1 MEIPFYQI
9 YKLNRDNPFKNK
21 THYIYSLQLNL
32 MDFLTRQNI
41 EKQELSIFLRDLSA
55 DVNINLK
62 HMIEDKYKK
71 SEKENVKKK
80 GKKGKE
86 APMKKKDII
95 IQQQNEKRKARDI
108 EDDINRVDYFL
119 KIIDKN
125 EPFSHLK
132 KFKTSE
138 GKLKYK
144 YELMKLLWDEDKKK
158 YMKYVIILF
167 YELKN
172 EKTAKED
179 KLMNRIERT
188 LNKCDEK
195 DFMME
200 KMGNLLKPLDHWN
213 DREKNFDDW
222 QEKVINFVSKNE
234 SVVVKAPTSA
244 GKSWVA
250 MAAGILHKRVIYVC
264 PAKPVAYQVGAHFIN
279 MGYKVHFLLDN
290 ISHYSYSPQTNI
302 FIGTPTEIENCL
314 LKTGTTFN
322 YAVFDEIH
330 NVNKEED
337 GDIYENLLKVLN
349 CNFLALSAT
358 IQNIDF
364 LVTKLKDIN
373 PRLKINYIEYNQRF
387 INHQR
392 WVWKENGL
400 KKLHPLCVYNGVND
414 NYDDNSLSFTPND
427 CSVLWNKLY
436 DVFDEIDEDGEL
448 LDNIYP
454 DEFFKDKGM
463 LSLDDCRD
471 YEHTLKNKMIEL
483 SNQYPEKIQEVFD
496 SFKDNP
502 ESSKNRDFIS
512 FIRETKERKM
522 FPMIMFHTNEMECLN
537 IFNNIY
543 EYLNTKEVEE
553 YPYHYDILEKKE
565 EVYRSM
571 LDHRESYRDNLKV
584 TSTNAQYEIK
594 EKMENFDKKQRREFT
609 TKIISYYESKL
620 RDVRKNEETD
630 HTIKGIQEKNLMKE
644 MNNFIVNP
652 YFGPHDIFAKHSDF
666 IFTTS
671 KEPMSGETIKSVR
684 REINNT
690 LGIKIPYESPLFQM
704 LKRGI
709 GVYLESMPDEYNW
722 QLQKLL
728 SKKEIGIVISDKTL
742 CLGIDLPVKTSCFL
756 ETNGNT
762 FTQDEYLQMSGRAG
776 RRGKD
781 TQGNII
787 FFGDVDYLKLMKSGH
802 PNIIGNTKPIYDN
815 YKALPAKFGSQ
826 YVFNNMIN
834 SDRKHEKINN
844 ATMDEE
850 GRKLLWS
857 LRSYKNACYFGM
869 NLYNIEKELYSL
881 TECRREEH
889 FLKKLSALICD
900 ETYNDTL
907 ETYKRKR
914 VDDYKMSKKI
924 KEYSDILMKV
934 HNNIRR
940 DKYMIIVNLS
950 KVIFDNMNKMMFNYI
965 I

>member
-1 MEIPFYQI
+1 
-9 YKLNRDNPFKNK
+9 
-21 THYIYSLQLNL
+21 
-32 MDFLTRQNI
+32 
-41 EKQELSIFLRDLSA
+41 
-55 DVNINLK
+55 
-62 HMIEDKYKK
+62 MIEDKYKK

>member
-95 IQQQNEKRKARDI
+95 IQKQNEKRKARDI

-400 KKLHPLCVYNGVND
+400 KKLHPLCVYNGIND

>member
-1 MEIPFYQI
+1 
-9 YKLNRDNPFKNK
+9 
-21 THYIYSLQLNL
+21 
-32 MDFLTRQNI
+32 
-41 EKQELSIFLRDLSA
+41 
-55 DVNINLK
+55 
-62 HMIEDKYKK
+62 
-71 SEKENVKKK
+71 
-80 GKKGKE
+80 
-86 APMKKKDII
+86 
-95 IQQQNEKRKARDI
+95 
-108 EDDINRVDYFL
+108 
-119 KIIDKN
+119 
-125 EPFSHLK
+125 
-132 KFKTSE
+132 
-138 GKLKYK
+138 
-144 YELMKLLWDEDKKK
+144 
-158 YMKYVIILF
+158 
-167 YELKN
+167 
-172 EKTAKED
+172 
-179 KLMNRIERT
+179 
-188 LNKCDEK
+188 
-195 DFMME
+195 
-200 KMGNLLKPLDHWN
+200 
-213 DREKNFDDW
+213 
-222 QEKVINFVSKNE
+222 
-234 SVVVKAPTSA
+234 
-244 GKSWVA
+244 
-250 MAAGILHKRVIYVC
+250 
-264 PAKPVAYQVGAHFIN
+264 
-279 MGYKVHFLLDN
+279 
-290 ISHYSYSPQTNI
+290 
-302 FIGTPTEIENCL
+302 
-314 LKTGTTFN
+314 
-322 YAVFDEIH
+322 
-330 NVNKEED
+330 
-337 GDIYENLLKVLN
+337 
-349 CNFLALSAT
+349 
-358 IQNIDF
+358 
-364 LVTKLKDIN
+364 
-373 PRLKINYIEYNQRF
+373 
-387 INHQR
+387 
-392 WVWKENGL
+392 
-400 KKLHPLCVYNGVND
+400 
-414 NYDDNSLSFTPND
+414 
-427 CSVLWNKLY
+427 
-436 DVFDEIDEDGEL
+436 
-448 LDNIYP
+448 
-454 DEFFKDKGM
+454 
-463 LSLDDCRD
+463 
-471 YEHTLKNKMIEL
+471 
-483 SNQYPEKIQEVFD
+483 
-496 SFKDNP
+496 
-502 ESSKNRDFIS
+502 
-512 FIRETKERKM
+512 
-522 FPMIMFHTNEMECLN
+522 
-537 IFNNIY
+537 
-543 EYLNTKEVEE
+543 
-553 YPYHYDILEKKE
+553 
-565 EVYRSM
+565 
-571 LDHRESYRDNLKV
+571 
-584 TSTNAQYEIK
+584 
-594 EKMENFDKKQRREFT
+594 
-609 TKIISYYESKL
+609 
-620 RDVRKNEETD
+620 
-630 HTIKGIQEKNLMKE
+630 

-671 KEPMSGETIKSVR
+671 KEPMSGETIKLVR

-802 PNIIGNTKPIYDN
+802 PNIVGSNKPIYDN

-844 ATMDEE
+844 ASMDEE

-857 LRSYKNACYFGM
+857 LRSYKNACYFGS

>member
-1 MEIPFYQI
+1 
-9 YKLNRDNPFKNK
+9 
-21 THYIYSLQLNL
+21 

-55 DVNINLK
+55 DVTINLK

-125 EPFSHLK
+125 EPFSHLT
-132 KFKTSE
+132 KFKTMD

-144 YELMKLLWDEDKKK
+144 YELLKLLWDEDKKK
-158 YMKYVIILF
+158 YMKYIIILF
-167 YELKN
+167 YELKD
-172 EKTAKED
+172 EKTVGED
-179 KLMNRIERT
+179 KLMDRIERT

-200 KMGNLLKPLDHWN
+200 KMGNLLKPLDYWN
-213 DREKNFDDW
+213 DREKSFDDW
-222 QEKVINFVSKNE
+222 QEKVINFISKNE
-234 SVVVKAPTSA
+234 SVIVKAPTSA

-290 ISHYSYSPQTNI
+290 ISHYSYSSKTNI

-330 NVNKEED
+330 NVNKEDD
-337 GDIYENLLKVLN
+337 GDIYENLLKILK

-392 WVWKENGL
+392 WVWKSSGL
-400 KKLHPLCVYNGVND
+400 KKLHPLCVYKDIND
-414 NYDDNSLSFTPND
+414 NYNDNSLSFTPND
-427 CSVLWNKLY
+427 CSVLWNRLY

-448 LDNIYP
+448 LDNISP
-454 DEFFKDKGM
+454 DEFFKDKGI

-471 YEHTLKNKMIEL
+471 YEYFLKNTMIEL
-483 SNQYPEKIQEVFD
+483 SHQFPGKIQEVFN
-496 SFKDNP
+496 SFKDDP
-502 ESSKNRDFIS
+502 EISKNRDFIS

-522 FPMIMFHTNEMECLN
+522 YPMIMFHTNEMECLN

-565 EVYRSM
+565 EVYRYM
-571 LDHRESYRDNLKV
+571 LDQRESYRDNLKV

-594 EKMENFDKKQRREFT
+594 EKMDNFDKKQRREFI

-620 RDVRKNEETD
+620 LDIRKNEGID
-630 HTIKGIQEKNLMKE
+630 LTIKGIQEKNLMKE
-644 MNNFIVNP
+644 MNHFIVNP
-652 YFGPHDIFAKHSDF
+652 YFGPHDVFAKHSDF

-802 PNIIGNTKPIYDN
+802 PNIVGSNKSIYDN
-815 YKALPAKFGSQ
+815 YKALPVKFGSQ
-826 YVFNNMIN
+826 YVFSNMIN
-834 SDRKHEKINN
+834 TERKHEKINN

-881 TECRREEH
+881 TVCRREEH

-900 ETYNDTL
+900 ESYNDTL
-907 ETYKRKR
+907 ETYKRKK

-924 KEYSDILMKV
+924 KEYSDVLMKI

-950 KVIFDNMNKMMFNYI
+950 KVIFDIMNKMVFNYI

>member
-1 MEIPFYQI
+1 
-9 YKLNRDNPFKNK
+9 
-21 THYIYSLQLNL
+21 
-32 MDFLTRQNI
+32 MDILTKQNI

-62 HMIEDKYKK
+62 HMIEDMYKK
-71 SEKENVKKK
+71 DEKENIKKK
-80 GKKGKE
+80 GKKSKG
-86 APMKKKDII
+86 APPMKKKDII
-95 IQQQNEKRKARDI
+95 IQQQNEKRKLRDI
-108 EDDINRVDYFL
+108 DDDINRVDYFL

-125 EPFSHLK
+125 DPFSHLK
-132 KFKTSE
+132 KLKTTE
-138 GKLKYK
+138 GEVKYK
-144 YELMKLLWDEDKKK
+144 YELMKKLWDEDKKK

-167 YELKN
+167 YELKD
-172 EKTAKED
+172 KETVRGD
-179 KLMNRIERT
+179 KLMERIEKT
-188 LNKCDEK
+188 LKKCDEK

-213 DREKNFDDW
+213 EREKNFDDW

-250 MAAGILHKRVIYVC
+250 MATGVLHKKIIYVC
-264 PAKPVAYQVGAHFIN
+264 PAKPVAYQVGSHFIN

-290 ISHYSYSPQTNI
+290 VSHYSYSPQTNI

-330 NVNKEED
+330 NVNNDED
-337 GDIYENLLKVLN
+337 GDIYENLLKVLK

-358 IQNIDF
+358 IKNIDF
-364 LVTKLKDIN
+364 LVDKLKDIN
-373 PRLKINYIEYNQRF
+373 PKLKINYIEYNQRF

-392 WVWKENGL
+392 WIWKNSGL
-400 KKLHPLCVYNGVND
+400 KKLHPLCVYNGIND
-414 NYDDNSLSFTPND
+414 NYNDNSLSFTPND

-436 DVFDEIDEDGEL
+436 DIFDEIDEDGEL
-448 LDNIYP
+448 LDSISP

-471 YEHTLKNKMIEL
+471 YEKVLKNKMVEL
-483 SNQYPEKIQEVFD
+483 SNEYPGKIQEVFN

-502 ESSKNRDFIS
+502 DGSKNKDFIS

-522 FPMIMFHTNEMECLN
+522 FPMIMFHTNERECLN

-543 EYLNTKEVEE
+543 EYLNTKESEE

-565 EVYRSM
+565 EVYRCL
-571 LDHRESYRDNLKV
+571 LDQRETYRDNLKV

-594 EKMENFDKKQRREFT
+594 EKMENYDKKQRREFT
-609 TKIISYYESKL
+609 TKIISYYEAKL
-620 RDVRKNEETD
+620 YDIRKNEEID
-630 HTIKGIQEKNLMKE
+630 PQIRGIQEKNLIKE

-652 YFGPHDIFAKHSDF
+652 YFGAHDVFAKHSDF

-671 KEPMSGETIKSVR
+671 KEPMSGDTIKSVR
-684 REINNT
+684 REITKT

-756 ETNGNT
+756 ETNNNT

-787 FFGDVDYLKLMKSGH
+787 FFGDVDYIQLMKSGH

-815 YKALPAKFGSQ
+815 YRALPSKFGSSF
-826 YVFNNMIN
+826 VFTNMIN
-834 SDRKHEKINN
+834 PDRKYEKINN
-844 ATMDEE
+844 ASMSEE

-857 LRSYKNACYFGM
+857 LRSYKNACYFGT
-869 NLYNIEKELYSL
+869 NLYNIEKELYTL

-889 FLKKLSALICD
+889 FLKKVSALIGD
-900 ETYNDTL
+900 ELYTKTL
-907 ETYKRKR
+907 ETYKSKKLE
-914 VDDYKMSKKI
+914 DYELSKKI
-924 KEYSDILMKV
+924 KEYCDVLMKI

-940 DKYMIIVNLS
+940 DKYMIIINLC
-950 KVIFDNMNKMMFNYI
+950 KVIFNNMNKVMFNYI

>member
-1 MEIPFYQI
+1 
-9 YKLNRDNPFKNK
+9 
-21 THYIYSLQLNL
+21 
-32 MDFLTRQNI
+32 MDILTRQKI

-62 HMIEDKYKK
+62 HMIEDKYK
-71 SEKENVKKK
+71 SEEKANVNKK
-80 GKKGKE
+80 GKKGKGV
-86 APMKKKDII
+86 PMKKKDII
-95 IQQQNEKRKARDI
+95 IQQQNEKRKIKEI

-119 KIIDKN
+119 KILDKS
-125 EPFSHLK
+125 EPFSNLK
-132 KFKTSE
+132 KFKSTE
-138 GKLKYK
+138 GKVKYK
-144 YELMKLLWDEDKKK
+144 YELLKLLWEEDKKK
-158 YMKYVIILF
+158 HMKYIIILF
-167 YELKN
+167 YELKDEEKYKEDTLIKRI
-172 EKTAKED
+172 EKT
-179 KLMNRIERT
+179 LS
-188 LNKCDEK
+188 KCDEK

-213 DREKNFDDW
+213 NREKSFDDW
-222 QEKVINFVSKNE
+222 QEKVIEYVSKNE

-250 MAAGILHKRVIYVC
+250 MSAGILHKKVLYVC
-264 PAKPVAYQVGAHFIN
+264 PAKPVAYQVGSHFIN

-302 FIGTPTEIENCL
+302 FIGTPREIENCL
-314 LKTGTTFN
+314 IKTGTTFN

-330 NVNKEED
+330 NVNKDED
-337 GDIYENLLKVLN
+337 GHIYENLLKVIK

-358 IQNIDF
+358 IQNIEF
-364 LVTKLKDIN
+364 LVHKLKDIN
-373 PRLKINYIEYNQRF
+373 PRFKINYVEYNQRF

-392 WVWKENGL
+392 WVWKNDGL
-400 KKLHPLCVYNGVND
+400 KKLHPLCVYNSIDD

-436 DVFDEIDEDGEL
+436 DVFDDIDEDGEL
-448 LDNIYP
+448 LDNISP

-471 YEHTLKNKMIEL
+471 YERTLKNKMIEL
-483 SNQYPEKIQEVFD
+483 SSEYPSKIQEVFD
-496 SFKDNP
+496 SFKSQE
-502 ESSKNRDFIS
+502 ESSKNRDIIS

-522 FPMIMFHTNEMECLN
+522 FPMIMFHTNELECLN
-537 IFNNIY
+537 IFNQIY
-543 EYLNTKEVEE
+543 DYLNTKEVEE

-565 EVYRSM
+565 EVYRDM
-571 LDHRESYRDNLKV
+571 VDQRVTYRDNLKV

-594 EKMENFDKKQRREFT
+594 EKMDNFDKKQKREFT

-620 RDVRKNEETD
+620 NDIRKNEDITEQ
-630 HTIKGIQEKNLMKE
+630 IKSIQEKNLMKE

-652 YFGPHDIFAKHSDF
+652 YFGPHDVFAKHSDF

-671 KEPMSGETIKSVR
+671 KEPMSGDTIKSVR

-762 FTQDEYLQMSGRAG
+762 FSQDEYLQMSGRAG

-787 FFGDVDYLKLMKSGH
+787 FFGNVDYLDLMKSGH
-802 PNIIGNTKPIYDN
+802 PNIVGSTKPIYDN
-815 YKALPAKFGSQ
+815 YKALPFKFGNQ
-826 YVFNNMIN
+826 YVFDNMIN
-834 SDRKHEKINN
+834 SERKHEKIKN

-857 LRSYKNACYFGM
+857 LREYKNACYFGM
-869 NLYNIEKELYSL
+869 NIFNIEKELYTLS
-881 TECRREEH
+881 ECRREEH

-900 ETYNDTL
+900 ESYSETL
-907 ETYKRKR
+907 ETYKKKKIEN
-914 VDDYKMSKKI
+914 YETSKKI
-924 KEYSDILMKV
+924 KEYSDVLIKV
-934 HNNIRR
+934 HNNVRK
-940 DKYMIIVNLS
+940 DKYMIIINLS
-950 KVIFDNMNKMMFNYI
+950 KVIFDHMNKMIFNYI